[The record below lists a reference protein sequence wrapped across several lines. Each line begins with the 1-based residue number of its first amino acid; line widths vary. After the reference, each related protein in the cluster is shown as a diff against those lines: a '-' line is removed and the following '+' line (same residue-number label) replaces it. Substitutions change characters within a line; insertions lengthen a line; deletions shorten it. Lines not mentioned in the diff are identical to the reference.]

1 MSTAEPSTSDD
12 DTTTTIPQ
20 TDLPVANGACAAN
33 TGLGKG
39 SSTEYPC
46 AALEDGRVAC
56 FNTATA
62 TFVNYQGGM
71 PMTDAVVATGNGFSM
86 SGCLINTKGAVHCWD
101 NSDASTTPVIASG
114 ALELTG
120 GQGENCALVD
130 GSPKTVKCWSGAAGS
145 PTDVSLSGEPTMVS
159 CGYSECCAVTT
170 AGAIQCWSSPSVA
183 PATVAASF
191 EAVWVGTGQVEKC
204 TVDGDGAAYCWGEN
218 WNGQLGLPDMMSQET
233 PVTATFPSGVVA
245 TASGQFHSCFL
256 FANGTV
262 QCTGGGQ
269 VNGAGGGQNTPTAI
283 SGISNAVAISVAK
296 HASCAAL
303 ADGEVKCWGDNS
315 GGPTPVTITDG
326 GTPIRVRIPAECK

>member
-1 MSTAEPSTSDD
+1 MTRTIGISWRRLTAVTLATNLALLAAGCGDDASQRPGGQTPSAPPPPGSTSPDTTSSSSPTTPSTPTLTNPGGSTSTPPPSVPTPASSGSTTPPTSPPPASTDSTGGSTAPPSTGETSAPTPDDSTEEMSTAEPSTSDD

-39 SSTEYPC
+39 SSTEYPR

-56 FNTATA
+56 FTTATA

-86 SGCLINTKGAVHCWD
+86 SGCLINTEGAVHCWD

-145 PTDVSLSGEPTMVS
+145 PTDVSL
-159 CGYSECCAVTT
+159 
-170 AGAIQCWSSPSVA
+170 
-183 PATVAASF
+183 
-191 EAVWVGTGQVEKC
+191 
-204 TVDGDGAAYCWGEN
+204 
-218 WNGQLGLPDMMSQET
+218 
-233 PVTATFPSGVVA
+233 
-245 TASGQFHSCFL
+245 
-256 FANGTV
+256 
-262 QCTGGGQ
+262 
-269 VNGAGGGQNTPTAI
+269 
-283 SGISNAVAISVAK
+283 
-296 HASCAAL
+296 
-303 ADGEVKCWGDNS
+303 
-315 GGPTPVTITDG
+315 
-326 GTPIRVRIPAECK
+326 